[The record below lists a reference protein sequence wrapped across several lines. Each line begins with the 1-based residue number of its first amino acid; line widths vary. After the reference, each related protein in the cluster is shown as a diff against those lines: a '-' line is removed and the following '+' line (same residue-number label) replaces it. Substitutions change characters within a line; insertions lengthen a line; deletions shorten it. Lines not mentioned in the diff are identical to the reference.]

1 MKKTSIK
8 ERLFRLLAYLL
19 ILVLLIVTVYP
30 FIWMILN
37 SFKSNAEIFRTPLA
51 LPKTWDLSV
60 FKKAWTNYNLGRAY
74 ANSLKITACVVL
86 INLAVSSLAAYAT
99 STLHFAGRKSFLLF
113 CIGCQVVSG
122 QVLLTPLFKLLVD
135 TSLYSTHLGLILVMS
150 AFSIPLSVYLFHGF
164 FSELP
169 RELYESAT
177 IDSCNSFQYLI
188 HILLPL
194 SKPIMSTVAIFQAMF
209 AWNEFLFSMTFLK
222 SEKLWSL
229 QPMINNLFSGK
240 TQNYGMQ
247 FAALSITVVPI
258 VLLYFSLQKYFIKGM
273 TAGAVKG

>member
-51 LPKTWDLSV
+51 LPKSWDLSV

-113 CIGCQVVSG
+113 CIG
-122 QVLLTPLFKLLVD
+122 
-135 TSLYSTHLGLILVMS
+135 
-150 AFSIPLSVYLFHGF
+150 
-164 FSELP
+164 
-169 RELYESAT
+169 
-177 IDSCNSFQYLI
+177 
-188 HILLPL
+188 LPL

>member
-1 MKKTSIK
+1 MQRPRCISPG
-8 ERLFRLLAYLL
+8 ER
-19 ILVLLIVTVYP
+19 
-30 FIWMILN
+30 
-37 SFKSNAEIFRTPLA
+37 
-51 LPKTWDLSV
+51 
-60 FKKAWTNYNLGRAY
+60 
-74 ANSLKITACVVL
+74 
-86 INLAVSSLAAYAT
+86 
-99 STLHFAGRKSFLLF
+99 SFLLF

-258 VLLYFSLQKYFIKGM
+258 VLLYFSLQKYFIK
-273 TAGAVKG
+273 A

>member
-51 LPKTWDLSV
+51 LPKSWDLSV

-99 STLHFAGRKSFLLF
+99 STLHFAGRKGFLLF

-194 SKPIMSTVAIFQAMF
+194 SKP
-209 AWNEFLFSMTFLK
+209 
-222 SEKLWSL
+222 
-229 QPMINNLFSGK
+229 
-240 TQNYGMQ
+240 
-247 FAALSITVVPI
+247 
-258 VLLYFSLQKYFIKGM
+258 
-273 TAGAVKG
+273 